1 MTFLDCVDASWMKV
15 LNPLIPLINEI
26 EFSLGSQEFLPKA
39 EEVFIA
45 LRTPIEQVRAVI
57 FGQDPYPTPGNA
69 NGLAFSVS
77 PGSNTPA
84 SLRNIFIEYQSDL
97 EKNTLPAPDLST
109 WSQNGVLLLNRVLTV
124 SPNSKKSHAH
134 LGWERVTT
142 RIAQELGTKDIVA
155 ILWGN
160 RAQELKKYFRKE
172 WVIESVHPSPLSA
185 YRGFF
190 GSKPFSKTNEILRDH
205 GLPPISW

>member
-15 LNPLIPLINEI
+15 LTPLIPLINEI
-26 EFSLGSQEFLPKA
+26 ELTLESQEFLPKA

-77 PGSNTPA
+77 SGCNTPA

-97 EKNTLPAPDLST
+97 EKNTLPALDLST

-142 RIAQELGTKDIVA
+142 LIAQELGTRDIVA

-160 RAQELKKYFRKE
+160 RAQELKRYFRKE

-205 GLPPISW
+205 GLPPIVW